1 MRKFIISMFI
11 VLSTLITPISAY
23 EIEEIPEYS
32 GNPYVEIHDN
42 EPIFSSKDMNTKS
55 FESYSNLD
63 FLDRPQV
70 AYANVSKDLMPT
82 KKRESIGSVKPAG
95 WHTVR
100 YKGIDGKYLYNR
112 CHLIGYQLTGENA
125 NRKT

>member
-23 EIEEIPEYS
+23 EIDEIPEYS

-42 EPIFSSKDMNTKS
+42 VPIFSSKDMNTKS

-63 FLDRPQV
+63 SLDRPQV

-82 KKRESIGSVKPAG
+82 KKAR
-95 WHTVR
+95 
-100 YKGIDGKYLYNR
+100 KYWFCKACRVAYSTL
-112 CHLIGYQLTGENA
+112 
-125 NRKT
+125 